1 MIIFLCGAWN
11 CQNELLNYLKSDVNG
26 LYEVMMIMSKAFF
39 EKYNINMTKYKTL
52 PALVMAIFTSNFIMK
67 IEY

>member
-1 MIIFLCGAWN
+1 MIIFLWSLKLS
-11 CQNELLNYLKSDVNG
+11 NELLNYLKSDVNG

-52 PALVMAIFTSNFIMK
+52 PALLCYI
-67 IEY
+67 Y